1 MHLNS
6 SDSFRLVTLLE
17 DAVDKL
23 DILAA
28 MAPDITDLE
37 GEVSQLVRYI
47 VTELTSKSKLLAMKL
62 AELLR
67 SSADSKQDTKS

>member
-1 MHLNS
+1 MQLNS
-6 SDSFRLVTLLE
+6 SDSFRLVSVLE

-37 GEVSQLVRYI
+37 GEVSQLVR
-47 VTELTSKSKLLAMKL
+47 
-62 AELLR
+62 
-67 SSADSKQDTKS
+67 